1 MYVKYVGQTLW
12 RHFHF
17 THFTARRGK
26 RVRVANARCVTHVH
40 EDVDGTSKGGLS
52 IRATCQY
59 VIRLNIENLY

>member
-1 MYVKYVGQTLW
+1 VVSGDIFIS
-12 RHFHF
+12 RIS
-17 THFTARRGK
+17 RRGK

-59 VIRLNIENLY
+59 VIRLNIKKLYPVPD